1 MSKIPDTKRTK
12 YNHNDPFRWV
22 DSQWEKFMLEQRE
35 LKANIKQ
42 LQDDLVTCNNHFQRQ
57 RGELMD
63 LIARVPSVYLTDSD
77 ERTDEWRIEQF
88 NRNRAPEDQVHTIQ
102 EMSDKVSDIF
112 GEKVNPQDTDGLE
125 VGPWE
130 GMEHTDDNDKT
141 WIYESPDGG
150 KTLYRR
156 ELGDYDT
163 PRVQVD
169 ENKKPL
175 PEQLN
180 LFQPNDVY

>member
-1 MSKIPDTKRTK
+1 MKKK
-12 YNHNDPFRWV
+12 Y
-22 DSQWEKFMLEQRE
+22 
-35 LKANIKQ
+35 
-42 LQDDLVTCNNHFQRQ
+42 
-57 RGELMD
+57 
-63 LIARVPSVYLTDSD
+63 
-77 ERTDEWRIEQF
+77 
-88 NRNRAPEDQVHTIQ
+88 
-102 EMSDKVSDIF
+102 
-112 GEKVNPQDTDGLE
+112 
-125 VGPWE
+125 
-130 GMEHTDDNDKT
+130 
-141 WIYESPDGG
+141 IYESPDGG